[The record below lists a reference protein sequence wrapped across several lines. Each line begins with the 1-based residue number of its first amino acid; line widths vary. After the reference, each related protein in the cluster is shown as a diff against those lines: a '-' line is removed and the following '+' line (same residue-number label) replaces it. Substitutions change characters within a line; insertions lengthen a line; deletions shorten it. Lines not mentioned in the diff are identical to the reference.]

1 MIARRAAGQDGVVS
15 RAQLRADGLSA
26 RVIDR
31 RVESG
36 TLRIVH
42 RGVYAVGYRTLARQA
57 LWHAARMAIGP
68 DAALSHL
75 DAGAL
80 WRMVRGVAGPV
91 AVTLPGGSG
100 RGERRGIELHRAAL
114 PPGDVIVRDGLR
126 VTSPART
133 LLDLAAILAPRAL
146 ERALDEAH
154 YLNRVSA
161 RVLAETLDRNRGRRG
176 ATALRRVLADHE
188 LGSTRTETA
197 LEERFLMLV
206 RTAGLPEPRCQVW
219 IGRHRVDFLWPA
231 QRLIVETDGE
241 KAHRGKRRQARDADR
256 DIALEAKG
264 YVTLHIDE
272 AEVDDQPGSAVGR
285 VAEAINGRANRA
297 ATSPANSGS
306 DRRKPSSRKP

>member
-1 MIARRAAGQDGVVS
+1 M
-15 RAQLRADGLSA
+15 
-26 RVIDR
+26 VIDR
-31 RVESG
+31 RVESD
-36 TLRIVH
+36 TLRLVH
-42 RGVYAVGYRTLARQA
+42 RGVYAVGYQTLTRQA
-57 LWHAARMAIGP
+57 LWRAALLAIGP
-68 DAALSHL
+68 DAALSHR

-80 WRMVRGVAGPV
+80 WRVVRGAPDPV
-91 AVTLPGGSG
+91 AITLPGANG
-100 RGERRGIELHRAAL
+100 RSKRRGIELHRAAL

-161 RVLAETLDRNRGRRG
+161 RMLTETLDRNRGRCG

-197 LEERFLMLV
+197 LEERFLMLL

-231 QRLIVETDGE
+231 LRLIVETDGE

-264 YVTLHIDE
+264 YATVIDE
-272 AEVDDQPGSAVGR
+272 SEVDDQPGSAVSR
-285 VAEAINGRANRA
+285 VAEAIRGRA
-297 ATSPANSGS
+297 
-306 DRRKPSSRKP
+306 KP